1 MTNDFLK
8 RTRNQIRNLYAV
20 ETDPERLASVFPI
33 YSRDERAK
41 ILNDMDAG
49 AESFEGSTPRETAE
63 NFSLR
68 IRLEADHM
76 ALIRAG
82 K

>member
-1 MTNDFLK
+1 MTNDYLK

-20 ETDPERLASVFPI
+20 ETKPEYLADVFPV
-33 YSRDERAK
+33 YNRDERAK

-49 AESFEGSTPRETAE
+49 AESFDGDNPRESAD

-68 IRLEADHM
+68 MRLEATHQ
-76 ALIRAG
+76 ALIKAG
-82 K
+82 R